1 MTWKRF
7 LGFFGLAAVISLV
20 YFLVLPAPAQASES
34 LDQDVVQADMVV
46 AQSVDDHN
54 DNLDETEVM
63 VADDDDEIF
72 TGDTIYVEP
81 EAEVQLSQNDNPF
94 GRTNTMGGRR

>member
-1 MTWKRF
+1 MTLKRL

-20 YFLVLPAPAQASES
+20 YFLVLPAPAQASEP

-46 AQSVDDHN
+46 AQSMDDYN
-54 DNLDETEVM
+54 DNLDEAEAM
-63 VADDDDEIF
+63 VVDNDDEIF
-72 TGDTIYVEP
+72 TGDTAFVEP
-81 EAEVQLSQNDNPF
+81 EAEVRLSQNDNPF